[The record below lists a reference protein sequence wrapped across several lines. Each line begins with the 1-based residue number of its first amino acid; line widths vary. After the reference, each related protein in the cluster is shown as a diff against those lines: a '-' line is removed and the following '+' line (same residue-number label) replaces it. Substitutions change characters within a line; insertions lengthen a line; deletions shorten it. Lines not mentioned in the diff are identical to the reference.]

1 MPPMHFN
8 RTPTYT
14 LRKRCGR
21 CCLACIGMAFLLLGA
36 VGVVVPGLPTVV
48 FWILA
53 AWCFGK
59 SCPAIQRWIYR
70 RPHVGPVIEQF
81 VTERTL
87 CRSTKRRAL
96 TGMWFGM
103 LLSAVILVATGQPAW
118 IIGLIIACGLCVTA
132 WIMRGILTAELA
144 SYAS

>member
-1 MPPMHFN
+1 MAHMHSN
-8 RTPTYT
+8 VTPAYT
-14 LRKRCGR
+14 LLKRCGR
-21 CCLACIGMAFLLLGA
+21 YCFACFGIAFLVLGA
-36 VGVVVPGLPTVV
+36 VGVLVPGLPTVV

-59 SCPAIQRWIYR
+59 SCPAIQRWIYQR
-70 RPHVGPVIEQF
+70 RQIGPVIEQF
-81 VTERTL
+81 VTQRTL

-103 LLSAVILVATGQPAW
+103 LLSAVLIVATGQSAW
-118 IIGLIIACGLCVTA
+118 IIGLIITCGIGVSAWIQRGVVTA
-132 WIMRGILTAELA
+132 DLA